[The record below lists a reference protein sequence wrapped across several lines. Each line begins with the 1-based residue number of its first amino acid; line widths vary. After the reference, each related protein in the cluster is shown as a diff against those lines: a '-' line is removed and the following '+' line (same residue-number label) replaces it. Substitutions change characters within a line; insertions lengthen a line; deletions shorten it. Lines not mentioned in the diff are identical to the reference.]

1 MFFALVSIMR
11 TNVWLVK
18 GEFWWRRDDVES
30 QSDGV
35 MQCRRY
41 EHRLS
46 NTVYNVN
53 AVLGNY
59 ANKYKWNC
67 WNTASL
73 PYHV

>member
-1 MFFALVSIMR
+1 MEA
-11 TNVWLVK
+11 
-18 GEFWWRRDDVES
+18 RDNAES
-30 QSDGV
+30 QNDGV
-35 MQCRRY
+35 MKCKRY
-41 EHRLS
+41 EHGLA
-46 NTVYNVN
+46 NAVYNVS